1 MDDGKSTLPDT
12 GLGEYDRDVFLR
24 VWSRVMPEGGDA
36 CPIMTVPPEEK
47 PCRTG
52 EVEGNDFPP
61 PEDVPCL
68 GMSAQEETER
78 LRQFVTDEMHNW
90 QRYRAL
96 SRRSGQCARQLS
108 ALAGGCRRR
117 AKRLSAA
124 LFLITGVRFW
134 PPEQSVPVPRSY
146 FGALRELF
154 LAEQN
159 RGGAYRSA
167 AEESRDGCLQRLY
180 LDLSDECTVH
190 AAHIRAMIENS

>member
-1 MDDGKSTLPDT
+1 MDYGKPALPDSV
-12 GLGEYDRDVFLR
+12 LGECDRDVFMR
-24 VWSRVMPEGGDA
+24 VWSRVMPEEGED
-36 CPIMTVPPEEK
+36 CPITTVQPEQR
-47 PCRTG
+47 PCRMC
-52 EVEGNDFPP
+52 EAAENDFPP

-68 GMSAQEETER
+68 GAAARGETVRLQEFIAGE
-78 LRQFVTDEMHNW
+78 LHNW

-134 PPEQSVPVPRSY
+134 PPEQNLPALRSY

-154 LAEQN
+154 LEEQN

-180 LDLSDECTVH
+180 LDLADECAVH
-190 AAHIRAMIENS
+190 TAHIRSMIENA